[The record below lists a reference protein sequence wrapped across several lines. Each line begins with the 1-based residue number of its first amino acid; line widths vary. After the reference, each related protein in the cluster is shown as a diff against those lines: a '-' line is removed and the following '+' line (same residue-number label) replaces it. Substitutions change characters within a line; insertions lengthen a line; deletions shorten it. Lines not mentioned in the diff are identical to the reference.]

1 MSCQQPLLSIWKTK
15 PLPILLVPWTLEKG
29 HVIQARL
36 LDCLSWEALSIY
48 NSRKN
53 TWKPLGLGSSKG
65 TVTWSVDS
73 WQTPELVPTPVLPEA
88 WGTVS
93 LECVRAPESFLQSP
107 YMLKW
112 ERISICC
119 LQSMYLMWEVSV
131 TQLCP
136 TLWDPTDCSPAGSSV
151 HGILQARI
159 LEWVAMPFSRGSSE
173 SRDQAW
179 VSSVW
184 STREHGKK
192 GADPSVEG
200 KLALN

>member
-36 LDCLSWEALSIY
+36 LDCLSWEAPSIY
-48 NSRKN
+48 SSRKN
-53 TWKPLGLGSSKG
+53 TWKPSGLGSSKG
-65 TVTWSVDS
+65 AATWSVDS
-73 WQTPELVPTPVLPEA
+73 CKPLSLFQLLSSQRLGEQFPWNVWELQNPSYKVLICLSEKES
-88 WGTVS
+88 VS
-93 LECVRAPESFLQSP
+93 VACNQCA
-107 YMLKW
+107 
-112 ERISICC
+112 
-119 LQSMYLMWEVSV
+119 LMWEVSV
-131 TQLCP
+131 TQLCS
-136 TLWDPTDCSPAGSSV
+136 TLSDPTDYSPPGSSV

-159 LEWVAMPFSRGSSE
+159 LEWVAMPFCRGSSE
-173 SRDQAW
+173 PRDQTW

-192 GADPSVEG
+192 GVDPSVEG